1 MRVRCMSRNVGLLSA
16 TFYGSNPHMAQV
28 EEAYMS
34 QVNRLVM
41 QHILRNHVKRDTEV
55 SEITEQPLTDPK
67 TSKG

>member
-1 MRVRCMSRNVGLLSA
+1 
-16 TFYGSNPHMAQV
+16 MAQV